1 MLNITRPHEPSS
13 LTSYRQQPDAEYDG
27 PLFTPVKSDIREALV
42 ISQGYLCAYCMKRIY
57 NDRSITKIEHWQC
70 QDNYPQRQLDFT
82 NMFAVCLGTTQN
94 QLHCDSSK
102 GNKELT
108 IDPASRIK
116 LVESYIRYSNS
127 GEIYVQDNELLNNEI
142 NIILC
147 LNNSRIRSNR
157 QAVLRAITRELSK
170 YKGKVTKSELQS
182 LLSKWS
188 KVDADGKKT
197 EYSGVAIFYLQNK
210 ISKAS

>member
-1 MLNITRPHEPSS
+1 MDWQESGFLRRRLHNE
-13 LTSYRQQPDAEYDG
+13 YRTLEEHCNHKYLLHLEG
-27 PLFTPVKSDIREALV
+27 NTFSGRLKYLL
-42 ISQGYLCAYCMKRIY
+42 LCA
-57 NDRSITKIEHWQC
+57 S
-70 QDNYPQRQLDFT
+70 P
-82 NMFAVCLGTTQN
+82 V
-94 QLHCDSSK
+94 
-102 GNKELT
+102 
-108 IDPASRIK
+108 
-116 LVESYIRYSNS
+116 
-127 GEIYVQDNELLNNEI
+127 IYVQDNELLNNELK
-142 NIILC
+142 IILC

-157 QAVLRAITRELSK
+157 QAVLRAITSELSK